1 MTKEQAIAKY
11 LLSLN
16 EFSFDVVQTDDKTFK
31 SNKTNKIYKVYTIGE
46 FKSLVEQ
53 TLTKMMSKPS
63 FIEANLSAD
72 DITTLLANYTVD
84 VYPEEEFVK
93 QWTAEHI
100 HDVMDY
106 IKSRVTTD
114 RMKYMRFDDVESYIA
129 VYEFEAVS
137 LDDLIYH
144 EDTNTWSFNDDLYNN
159 EAFRKSLIF
168 CTTIFFDTFDEI
180 SFIHDRDTTAVCK
193 MVSELIQTNKIDV
206 YKLVEKLIE
215 PYYPVFDEFY
225 IRDILPDFDLYE
237 KFGNYMVYRVE

>member
-31 SNKTNKIYKVYTIGE
+31 SNKTNKTYIVYTIGE
-46 FKSLVEQ
+46 FKTLVEQ
-53 TLTKMMSKPS
+53 TLIKMMSNPS
-63 FIEANLSAD
+63 FVEANLSAD
-72 DITTLLANYTVD
+72 DITTLLTDYIVD

-93 QWTAEHI
+93 KWTSEHI

-106 IKSRVTTD
+106 IKSRVKPD

-129 VYEFEAVS
+129 VYEFEAVK

-144 EDTNTWSFNDDLYNN
+144 ENTNTWSFDDNLYN
-159 EAFRKSLIF
+159 EESFRKSLIF
-168 CTTIFFDTFDEI
+168 CTTIYFDTFDEL
-180 SFIHDRDTTAVCK
+180 SFIYDRDAAAVCK
-193 MVSELIQTNKIDV
+193 MVSDLVQTDKIDV
-206 YKLVEKLIE
+206 HKLVEKLID
-215 PYYPVFDEFY
+215 PYWPVFDEFY

-237 KFGNYMVYRVE
+237 KIGNYMVYRVE

>member
-31 SNKTNKIYKVYTIGE
+31 SNKTNKFYKVYTIGE
-46 FKSLVEQ
+46 FKTLVAEA
-53 TLTKMMSKPS
+53 LVKMMSNPS
-63 FIEANLSAD
+63 FVEANLSAD
-72 DITTLLANYTVD
+72 DITTLLSDYTVD

-93 QWTAEHI
+93 QWTSEHI
-100 HDVMDY
+100 HDIMDY
-106 IKSRVTTD
+106 IKRRVKPD

-144 EDTNTWSFNDDLYNN
+144 EDTNTWSFDDNLYNN

-168 CTTIFFDTFDEI
+168 SATIFFDTFDEL
-180 SFIHDRDTTAVCK
+180 SFIYNMDAAAVCK
-193 MVSELIQTNKIDV
+193 MVSDLIQTDKIDV
-206 YKLVEKLIE
+206 HKLVEKLIDADW
-215 PYYPVFDEFY
+215 PVFDEFY

-237 KFGNYMVYRVE
+237 KIGNYMVYRVE